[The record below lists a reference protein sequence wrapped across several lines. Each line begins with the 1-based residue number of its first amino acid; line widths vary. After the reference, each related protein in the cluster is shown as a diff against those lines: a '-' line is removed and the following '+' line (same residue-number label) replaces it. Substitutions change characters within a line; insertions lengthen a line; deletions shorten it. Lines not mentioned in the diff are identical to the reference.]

1 MVMVALEFMFRH
13 PYKLEDLVNLM
24 KEKARTLSVS
34 SAPEG
39 GQNFRWFVTHKK
51 YGGQVV
57 LLEMEDGTASGTATE
72 ANMILGAF
80 VDWINRQGVSLV
92 YGLNIR
98 FR

>member
-1 MVMVALEFMFRH
+1 
-13 PYKLEDLVNLM
+13 M
-24 KEKARTLSVS
+24 KEKARTPSVS

-39 GQNFRWFVTHKK
+39 GQNFRWLVTQKK

-57 LLEMEDGTASGTATE
+57 LLEMEDGIATGTASE
-72 ANMILGAF
+72 VNMILGAF
-80 VDWINRQGVSLV
+80 VDWINRQGASLV